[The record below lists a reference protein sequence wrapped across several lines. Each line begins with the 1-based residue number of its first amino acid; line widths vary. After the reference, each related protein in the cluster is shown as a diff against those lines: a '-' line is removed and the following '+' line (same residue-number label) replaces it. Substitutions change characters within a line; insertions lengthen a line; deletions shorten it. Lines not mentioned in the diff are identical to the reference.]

1 MQRIESSKL
10 YIACDLASSHGMDPC
25 LHHLHYQRL
34 DPCLHYLHYQRWT
47 RRPDIN
53 NPTISSTFLARGKTY
68 KVFQLGAKVEV
79 VVRSALSGNE
89 ICKKSV
95 TTDEWYLLYKMQK
108 FSDSDMPMEDHEA
121 DLSEP
126 FFLAFQED
134 VGGCLKAPSCSIEVM
149 EVTCNGIGVASRAM
163 TRTSKIKAI
172 TNFCGEDTQIDL
184 PGVPSRLHL
193 ETPLRYYSFSQA
205 FWRVQREQHTSSLGR
220 KSEHVGWS
228 LTINIMRD
236 RHEVHPPAFVE
247 VKLVSRDKIDGTD
260 DHDVFAIFT
269 RHVHE
274 LRRNYRFGPFD
285 LQAYRDSKYGAS
297 GFFLCLKSW
306 EEKL

>member
-10 YIACDLASSHGMDPC
+10 YIACDLASSHGMD
-25 LHHLHYQRL
+25 RR
-34 DPCLHYLHYQRWT
+34 LHYLHYQHWT

-134 VGGCLKAPSCSIEVM
+134 VGGCLKVPSCSIEVM

-172 TNFCGEDTQIDL
+172 TQICWENMDIDL
-184 PGVPSRLHL
+184 PEVPPVLSGL
-193 ETPLRYYSFSQA
+193 TPESGYPWSEA
-205 FWRVQREQHTSSLGR
+205 FWNFKRVQSRHGR
-220 KSEHVGWS
+220 KPDHVGWS

-236 RHEVHPPAFVE
+236 RQEAHPPAFVE
-247 VKLVSRDKIDGTD
+247 VKLVSRDKINGTD
-260 DHDVFAIFT
+260 DHVVFAIFT

-274 LRRNYRFGPFD
+274 LRGTHRFGPFD
-285 LQAYRDSKYGAS
+285 LKAFHASKYGAF
-297 GFFLCLKSW
+297 GFFLCLRSW
-306 EEKL
+306 EEIL

>member
-1 MQRIESSKL
+1 MK
-10 YIACDLASSHGMDPC
+10 
-25 LHHLHYQRL
+25 
-34 DPCLHYLHYQRWT
+34 
-47 RRPDIN
+47 
-53 NPTISSTFLARGKTY
+53 STFLARGKTY
-68 KVFQLGAKVEV
+68 EVFQPGAKVEV
-79 VVRSALSGNE
+79 VVVAMSGEE
-89 ICKKSV
+89 ICKIYV
-95 TTDEWYLLYKMQK
+95 TTDAWSLIYKIQK
-108 FSDSDMPMEDHEA
+108 LSESDMREK
-121 DLSEP
+121 DLALKAYLMGDQ
-126 FFLAFQED
+126 FFIAFQEK
-134 VGGCLKAPSCSIEVM
+134 VGGCLRVPSCSIEVVG
-149 EVTCNGIGVASRAM
+149 VTCNGIGVASRAM

-205 FWRVQREQHTSSLGR
+205 FWRVQREQHTSRLGR

-260 DHDVFAIFT
+260 DHAVFAIFT

-274 LRRNYRFGPFD
+274 LRGTYRFGPFD
-285 LQAYRDSKYGAS
+285 LKAFHDSKYGAF

-306 EEKL
+306 EEIL

>member
-1 MQRIESSKL
+1 MQRTESSKL
-10 YIACDLASSHGMDPC
+10 YIACDLASSHSMDPC
-25 LHHLHYQRL
+25 FHHLHYQ
-34 DPCLHYLHYQRWT
+34 PWT

-53 NPTISSTFLARGKTY
+53 NPTMSSTFLARGKTY
-68 KVFQLGAKVEV
+68 KVFQFGAKVEV

-89 ICKKSV
+89 ICTKSV

-108 FSDSDMPMEDHEA
+108 FCDSDMPMEDHEA

-126 FFLAFQED
+126 FFLAFQEE
-134 VGGCLKAPSCSIEVM
+134 VGGCLKVPSCSIEVM

-172 TNFCGEDTQIDL
+172 THLCWRDTQIDL
-184 PGVPSRLHL
+184 PEVPPGRLR
-193 ETPLRYYSFSQA
+193 TPLRDYPWSEA
-205 FWRVQREQHTSSLGR
+205 FWKVQRVQRCRHGR

-228 LTINIMRD
+228 LDIYIMRN
-236 RHEVHPPAFVE
+236 RQEAHPPAFVE
-247 VKLVSRDKIDGTD
+247 VKLVSCDKIDGTD
-260 DHDVFAIFT
+260 DHAVFAIFT

-274 LRRNYRFGPFD
+274 LARTCRFGPFD
-285 LQAYRDSKYGAS
+285 LKAFKDSKYGNH

-306 EEKL
+306 EEIL

>member
-1 MQRIESSKL
+1 
-10 YIACDLASSHGMDPC
+10 
-25 LHHLHYQRL
+25 
-34 DPCLHYLHYQRWT
+34 
-47 RRPDIN
+47 
-53 NPTISSTFLARGKTY
+53 
-68 KVFQLGAKVEV
+68 VEV

-89 ICKKSV
+89 ICTKSV

-108 FSDSDMPMEDHEA
+108 FCDSDMPMEDHEA

-126 FFLAFQED
+126 FFLAFQEE
-134 VGGCLKAPSCSIEVM
+134 VGGCLKVPSCSIEVM
-149 EVTCNGIGVASRAM
+149 EVTCNGIGVKSRVM

-205 FWRVQREQHTSSLGR
+205 FWRVQREQHTSRLGR

-260 DHDVFAIFT
+260 DHAVFAIFT

-274 LRRNYRFGPFD
+274 LRGTYRFGPFD
-285 LQAYRDSKYGAS
+285 LKAFHDSKYGAF

-306 EEKL
+306 EEIL